1 MQVVAPP
8 VLTTLQ
14 LNRALLARQLLLK
27 RRRLPVAEAVHAVG
41 GLQSQEPRD
50 PHVALWS
57 RLSGFGSA
65 RLQQA
70 VERREVVRGSHWRG
84 TIHTVSAADY
94 LAFRSLLQPLLDKD
108 LKNWAHLAG
117 GFTMKALAPAVRA
130 LIDEQGPLSAQ
141 QIAEALASR
150 FPKAKPEGLSRWAR
164 NGLPMAMVPSD
175 DRWGYPRPPRFMPAD
190 CWLQQPLRD
199 DASLHEVVRRCL
211 AAIGPAS
218 AADVRTWCGL
228 GAMKPVLEAMR
239 AELAVFADEQG
250 RELFDLPDAP
260 RPRADTPA
268 PVRFLPEYD
277 NCLLSHDDRRRI
289 VPPEHAPHFSMLR
302 NGRRPRVVLVDG
314 FARAGWD
321 IERQGDT
328 ARLLLTLHEPLG
340 KALRDELQAE
350 GEALLRFI
358 EPDASRHRVDLP
370 KR

>member
-1 MQVVAPP
+1 
-8 VLTTLQ
+8 VLTTRQ
-14 LNRALLARQLLLK
+14 LNRALLARQLLL
-27 RRRLPVAEAVHAVG
+27 RRRRMTVAEAVHAVG

-50 PHVALWS
+50 PHIALWS
-57 RLSGFGSA
+57 RLSGFKSA

-70 VERREVVRGSHWRG
+70 AERREVVRGSHWRG

-94 LAFRSLLQPLLDKD
+94 LAFRGLLQPLLDKE
-108 LKNWAHLAG
+108 LKHWAG
-117 GFTMKALAPAVRA
+117 GFTMKALEPALRA
-130 LIDEQGPLSAQ
+130 LIDDQGPLTAQ
-141 QIAEALASR
+141 QIAEALARR
-150 FPKAKPEGLSRWAR
+150 FPKARPEGLARWAR
-164 NGLPMAMVPSD
+164 NGLPMAMVPGA
-175 DRWGYPRPPRFMPAD
+175 DRWGYPRPPRFVPAD
-190 CWLQQPLRD
+190 RWLQQPLRD
-199 DASLHEVVRRCL
+199 DASPREVVLRCL
-211 AAIGPAS
+211 AAIGPAG
-218 AADVRTWCGL
+218 AADVRGWCGL

-239 AELAVFADEQG
+239 GELAVFADEQG

-277 NCLLSHDDRRRI
+277 NSLLSHDDRRRI

-328 ARLLLTLHEPLG
+328 ARLLLTLHEPLD

-358 EPDASRHRVDLP
+358 EPDASRHLVDLP